1 MSFLQNIF
9 NYKKST
15 TKIYDLDN
23 PKINI
28 VTEHPDEGWV
38 LRMMSEQWAE
48 HLPNCTISSREPDK
62 NADINFFVSWH
73 FYKKS
78 TNIDVGWF
86 THREKDIKRS
96 RQFNKKAQQMDYCI
110 CPSINTFNLLPKEK
124 TSILKHGIG
133 DEYNNINEKIVFGIV
148 GREYDTGRKQF
159 SIVDDYLKS
168 IPNTEYLFTNGKIP
182 KEEMPNFYKKI
193 NYLLILS
200 NIEGGPVPV
209 LEAIAMGTPVI
220 APNVGWCWEYP
231 VIRYKDL
238 NDLINTIDILSSQI
252 NTKKVWKESSKN
264 LLEIF
269 KSI

>member
-1 MSFLQNIF
+1 
-9 NYKKST
+9 
-15 TKIYDLDN
+15 
-23 PKINI
+23 
-28 VTEHPDEGWV
+28 
-38 LRMMSEQWAE
+38 MMSEQWAE

-159 SIVDDYLKS
+159 NIVDDYLKS
-168 IPNTEYLFTNGKIP
+168 IPNTEYLFTNGKIS

-220 APNVGWCWEYP
+220 APDVGWCWEYP

-238 NDLINTIDILSSQI
+238 NDLVNTIDILSSQI
-252 NTKKVWKESSKN
+252 NTKKVWKKSSKN